1 MRWPSRG
8 ETHRNRTI
16 LGSHLRHIS
25 NCRVLYGVLIS
36 VIWLKTQ
43 GDMPLSSLRYRG
55 IFNTYHMG
63 QFSTSTHGEKI
74 VSFVYLKN
82 FLLFIDT
89 EDKNGFLSCF
99 CLRCLLVGA
108 FSMEHRIVPSSRI
121 VLSPKTTT
129 SNSRF
134 AIRRFKIFLL
144 GLLLALMSSAHIP
157 ITPNGAG
164 LAKIE
169 LLDVAHIPS
178 HTT

>member
-1 MRWPSRG
+1 M
-8 ETHRNRTI
+8 
-16 LGSHLRHIS
+16 
-25 NCRVLYGVLIS
+25 LYGILIS

-55 IFNTYHMG
+55 ICKTYHMG
-63 QFSTSTHGEKI
+63 QFSTSTHEK
-74 VSFVYLKN
+74 KN
-82 FLLFIDT
+82 SQLCLFEFFSRFFGTPKTKIH
-89 EDKNGFLSCF
+89 FSLSYF

-108 FSMEHRIVPSSRI
+108 FSMERHIVPSSRI

-134 AIRRFKIFLL
+134 AIRRFRIFLL

-164 LAKIE
+164 LAKIK
-169 LLDVAHIPS
+169 LLDVAHIPLNFPLFNAPS
-178 HTT
+178 SFSR